1 MGAGGR
7 RFKSSRPDHLKQWV
21 TVQAAAH
28 FLFGM
33 ASGVA
38 NESHTLKTGTERFFF
53 ALLRETILNKEL
65 DIFKAEEK
73 SIAHS

>member
-33 ASGVA
+33 A
-38 NESHTLKTGTERFFF
+38 NESHTLKTGTKRIFF
-53 ALLRETILNKEL
+53 ALLRVTILNKEL

-73 SIAHS
+73 KVLHTLNA